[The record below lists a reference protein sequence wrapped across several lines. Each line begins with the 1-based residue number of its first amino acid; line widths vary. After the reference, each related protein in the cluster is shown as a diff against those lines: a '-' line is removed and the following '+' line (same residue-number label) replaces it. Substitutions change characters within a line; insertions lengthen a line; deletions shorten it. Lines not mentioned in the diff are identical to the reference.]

1 MKKTNIQF
9 IGSLSPMQEGILANY
24 IFDLNKNNYVEQ
36 FSYDVE
42 GDFEPELYCK
52 VINILVKKH
61 MVLRT
66 NFIYKKLL
74 RPVQVV
80 FKEKEIN
87 IQIHDI
93 SNKTHGHENYL
104 YNCQK
109 KELSKRFNLTKDSLL
124 RIVIIK
130 RDENKYSVIWTFH
143 HLILD
148 IWSLQTLLKEC
159 RSLYENGIDR
169 EDCFS
174 EALPFSRYI
183 EWIDKKDM
191 LAANHWWQK
200 YLLGYKGEVF
210 WEQQTK
216 DSTINTKEIFKFS
229 LNKEKTNQ
237 IINVASLNKTTSYV
251 IIETL
256 FALVLHSLFLS
267 KDMILGIVKN
277 GRDCGLKGIDKAIGL
292 YINTTL
298 KRFIWD
304 KELKFNDVIS
314 LSINENKDINNF
326 NYFPLYQIDTK
337 PNIRKELLYYI
348 PIIVYNNESFEETIY
363 NSLITEDRRYN
374 VSGISSYEETNY
386 VFHTSIH
393 ANKDGGIE
401 FIIKY
406 NNAIFTREYIQLI
419 ETKINES
426 IPLIEKN
433 MTIGEVL
440 GSFTQRDM
448 KPETCNNSIGI
459 FASFTIEP
467 IKNVL
472 NFWLKKHQLNMNM
485 EYLAYNYIFE
495 KMTDY
500 NFWKL
505 KKYDLAIFFIRFED
519 LMIENNNQESY
530 LIDKLKDI
538 CNEYQKMLISISEII
553 PIFVGILPIDEKRF
567 SDNVYALLIQLYD
580 QLKECLKQ
588 SSNIKIVD
596 FNYHQNQYLYE
607 KIYLDNYEHRRLIPF
622 SNSYYSIIGTVVARY
637 ICAWSGLKHK
647 VIVLDCDNT
656 LWKGVCS
663 EEKVE
668 ITENYMF
675 FQNFL
680 LHKKKEGFL
689 LALCSKNVPEDIT
702 RVFRENPNMPL
713 KESDFIIKKIN
724 WDNKSKNICDIA
736 NELNLGLDSIIFFD
750 DNNLECTEVLDY
762 IPEVLTYM
770 IPKDDKLIPNFLYHI
785 WALDVFRISDEDQCK
800 TELYIQENER
810 KKIRDNEKV
819 FQDYLVKLNM
829 KVYISD
835 LSDKEEIRVVQLF
848 NKTNQFNLS
857 SEKITVSFI
866 KSYILSGGH
875 CWVIEA
881 EDFFGKYG
889 LIGSV
894 ILKRTGIDGL
904 LVEKMAISCR
914 ALGRRIEDIL
924 LMVLKTYCIENG
936 ITFIEVA
943 YKQTNRNKQIKDFLR
958 RFNLKCASKVNNI
971 EYYKIHVGDI
981 KTCDIDFATL
991 IYDKMPNETKKVNNE
1006 ANTDSVVFSCE
1017 DNSTMSIV
1025 EEYAT
1030 FFSSLQYLSGENE
1043 RYYLPIL
1050 NTHIDDLY
1058 RNSYIKETNIIRE
1071 NSLKYERDI
1080 IEILSQIMDISKETI
1095 EQLNGDTNLSDE
1107 LPFDSLVAIR
1117 LIVGLEERFKFE
1129 INDDEL
1135 FLDNLN
1141 NLNAINLLIERTL
1154 NSAL

>member
-1 MKKTNIQF
+1 M
-9 IGSLSPMQEGILANY
+9 
-24 IFDLNKNNYVEQ
+24 
-36 FSYDVE
+36 
-42 GDFEPELYCK
+42 
-52 VINILVKKH
+52 
-61 MVLRT
+61 
-66 NFIYKKLL
+66 
-74 RPVQVV
+74 
-80 FKEKEIN
+80 
-87 IQIHDI
+87 
-93 SNKTHGHENYL
+93 
-104 YNCQK
+104 
-109 KELSKRFNLTKDSLL
+109 
-124 RIVIIK
+124 
-130 RDENKYSVIWTFH
+130 
-143 HLILD
+143 
-148 IWSLQTLLKEC
+148 
-159 RSLYENGIDR
+159 
-169 EDCFS
+169 
-174 EALPFSRYI
+174 
-183 EWIDKKDM
+183 
-191 LAANHWWQK
+191 
-200 YLLGYKGEVF
+200 
-210 WEQQTK
+210 
-216 DSTINTKEIFKFS
+216 
-229 LNKEKTNQ
+229 
-237 IINVASLNKTTSYV
+237 
-251 IIETL
+251 
-256 FALVLHSLFLS
+256 
-267 KDMILGIVKN
+267 
-277 GRDCGLKGIDKAIGL
+277 
-292 YINTTL
+292 
-298 KRFIWD
+298 
-304 KELKFNDVIS
+304 
-314 LSINENKDINNF
+314 
-326 NYFPLYQIDTK
+326 
-337 PNIRKELLYYI
+337 
-348 PIIVYNNESFEETIY
+348 
-363 NSLITEDRRYN
+363 
-374 VSGISSYEETNY
+374 
-386 VFHTSIH
+386 
-393 ANKDGGIE
+393 
-401 FIIKY
+401 
-406 NNAIFTREYIQLI
+406 
-419 ETKINES
+419 
-426 IPLIEKN
+426 
-433 MTIGEVL
+433 
-440 GSFTQRDM
+440 
-448 KPETCNNSIGI
+448 
-459 FASFTIEP
+459 
-467 IKNVL
+467 
-472 NFWLKKHQLNMNM
+472 
-485 EYLAYNYIFE
+485 
-495 KMTDY
+495 
-500 NFWKL
+500 
-505 KKYDLAIFFIRFED
+505 
-519 LMIENNNQESY
+519 
-530 LIDKLKDI
+530 
-538 CNEYQKMLISISEII
+538 
-553 PIFVGILPIDEKRF
+553 
-567 SDNVYALLIQLYD
+567 
-580 QLKECLKQ
+580 
-588 SSNIKIVD
+588 
-596 FNYHQNQYLYE
+596 
-607 KIYLDNYEHRRLIPF
+607 
-622 SNSYYSIIGTVVARY
+622 
-637 ICAWSGLKHK
+637 
-647 VIVLDCDNT
+647 
-656 LWKGVCS
+656 
-663 EEKVE
+663 
-668 ITENYMF
+668 
-675 FQNFL
+675 
-680 LHKKKEGFL
+680 
-689 LALCSKNVPEDIT
+689 
-702 RVFRENPNMPL
+702 
-713 KESDFIIKKIN
+713 
-724 WDNKSKNICDIA
+724 
-736 NELNLGLDSIIFFD
+736 
-750 DNNLECTEVLDY
+750 
-762 IPEVLTYM
+762 
-770 IPKDDKLIPNFLYHI
+770 YHI